1 MLSWLKLGRAAAPV
15 SKPPPPAAA
24 PVRAAPAAVAAPVVE
39 RVAPPPVPA
48 AAKVVMSPEGSARLD
63 DVALEGLGVRRPLVG
78 RKGEVAGFEL
88 LLAPAVERRLAG
100 RADTPSARLY
110 HQVLLTT
117 AASVTAGGRAALVRL
132 PAAALQQAT
141 LAEAVPSCGWLAVE
155 GLASLPTET
164 REALRA
170 RGALLGMP
178 DGPPQ
183 VELAPDF
190 VLLQGGA
197 AGIDSLLLSAQR
209 WREVLPRVRL
219 VCTGLQHL
227 EDVEQLLQAGIDL
240 ASGELGRS
248 RSSPPP
254 RPLGAAA
261 QRIVGLLNDLAQD
274 RDTSVIADAVRSDA
288 TLTYRLLRY
297 ANSPAIG
304 LRRAVE
310 AVDDAVQVLGRA
322 ELRRWLSVQ
331 LAVGSPGRVAG
342 CALEE
347 SALAR
352 GRILEALAQH
362 LGESNAGAHFTLGV
376 LSLIEPLLQVPLAQ
390 AVGPLRLGDGFAD
403 ALLHR
408 KGALAA
414 RLALTDALDRG
425 DDEAVARLLPAFGL
439 TAPALQRLAAAA
451 WDWSAGLDVGDD
463 DAP

>member
-15 SKPPPPAAA
+15 SKLPPAAA
-24 PVRAAPAAVAAPVVE
+24 PVRVAAAAVAAPAGA
-39 RVAPPPVPA
+39 RVAPPPAPA
-48 AAKVVMSPEGSARLD
+48 AAKPADTPEGMTRLD

-110 HQVLLTT
+110 HQVLVNT
-117 AASVTAGGRAALVRL
+117 AAAVAAKGRAALVRL
-132 PAAALQQAT
+132 PAAALEHAA
-141 LAEAVPSCGWLAVE
+141 LVAAVPAGAWLAVD
-155 GLASLPTET
+155 GLAAVPPET
-164 REALRA
+164 TEALRA
-170 RGALLGMP
+170 RGALLGVP

-183 VELAPDF
+183 AEPAPDF
-190 VLLQGGA
+190 ILLQGGA

-248 RSSPPP
+248 RCAPPP
-254 RPLGAAA
+254 RALGAAA

-274 RDTSVIADAVRSDA
+274 RDTAVIADAVRSDA

-304 LRRAVE
+304 LKRAVE
-310 AVDDAVQVLGRA
+310 AVDDAVQLLGRG

-331 LAVGSPGRVAG
+331 LAASSPGRAAG
-342 CALEE
+342 RALEE

-352 GRILEALAQH
+352 GRILEAVALYRGDANP
-362 LGESNAGAHFTLGV
+362 GTHFTLGM
-376 LSLIEPLLQVPLAQ
+376 LSLIEPLLQVPLAD
-390 AVGPLRLGDGFAD
+390 AVKPLRLGEDVTA

-408 KGALAA
+408 QGVLAP
-414 RLALTDALDRG
+414 RLLLLDTLDRG
-425 DDEAVARLLPAFGL
+425 DDALAQELAQALEVKPADFAQL
-439 TAPALQRLAAAA
+439 
-451 WDWSAGLDVGDD
+451 VD
-463 DAP
+463 DAWRWSSTLDQGEG

>member
-24 PVRAAPAAVAAPVVE
+24 PVRAAPAAVAAPVVA
-39 RVAPPPVPA
+39 RVASPPEPA
-48 AAKVVMSPEGSARLD
+48 AAKVVVSPEGSARLD

-141 LAEAVPSCGWLAVE
+141 LAEAVPSGGWLAVE

-183 VELAPDF
+183 AELAPDF

-248 RSSPPP
+248 RSAPPP

-304 LRRAVE
+304 MNRAVE
-310 AVDDAVQVLGRA
+310 AVDDAVQLLGRG

-331 LAVGSPGRVAG
+331 LVSGAQSRPAAR
-342 CALEE
+342 ALEE
-347 SALAR
+347 GALVR
-352 GRILEALAQH
+352 GRLLEAIARRRQ
-362 LGESNAGAHFTLGV
+362 EMNPGAHFTLGV
-376 LSLIEPLLQVPLAQ
+376 LSLIEPLLQVRLAD
-390 AVGPLRLGDGFAD
+390 AVGPLRLGEDVTAALLRREGPLAPRLALLD
-403 ALLHR
+403 ALDAHGSDHVDDMAASLGLPS
-408 KGALAA
+408 GALA
-414 RLALTDALDRG
+414 LMVYDAWEWSD
-425 DDEAVARLLPAFGL
+425 LLRSDAS
-439 TAPALQRLAAAA
+439 AP
-451 WDWSAGLDVGDD
+451 
-463 DAP
+463 

>member
-1 MLSWLKLGRAAAPV
+1 MLSWLKLGRSAAPV
-15 SKPPPPAAA
+15 SKPPPAAV
-24 PVRAAPAAVAAPVVE
+24 PVRSAAAAVAAPA
-39 RVAPPPVPA
+39 VARAASPPVPA
-48 AAKVVMSPEGSARLD
+48 EAKVVELPEGSARLD

-117 AASVTAGGRAALVRL
+117 AGTVAAGGRAALVRL
-132 PAAALQQAT
+132 PAAALQQAA
-141 LAEAVPSCGWLAVE
+141 LVAAVPSGGWLAVD
-155 GLASLPTET
+155 GLASLPAET
-164 REALRA
+164 SEALRA

-178 DGPPQ
+178 DGPPKADA
-183 VELAPDF
+183 APDF
-190 VLLQGGA
+190 ILLQGGA

-240 ASGELGRS
+240 TSGELGRS
-248 RSSPPP
+248 RSAPPP

-274 RDTSVIADAVRSDA
+274 RDTSVIADAVRGDA

-304 LRRAVE
+304 MKRAVE
-310 AVDDAVQVLGRA
+310 AVDDAVQLLGRG

-331 LAVGSPGRVAG
+331 LAASSPGRAAG
-342 CALEE
+342 RALEE

-352 GRILEALAQH
+352 GRILEGLALH
-362 LGESNAGAHFTLGV
+362 RGDVNPGAHFTLGM
-376 LSLIEPLLQVPLAQ
+376 LSLIEPLLRVPLAD
-390 AVGPLRLGDGFAD
+390 AVSPLRLGPEVTT

-408 KGALAA
+408 EGVLAP
-414 RLALTDALDRG
+414 RLQLLDALDRG
-425 DDEAVARLLPAFGL
+425 DDA
-439 TAPALQRLAAAA
+439 LAAELAERLGVKPADFTRLVEQA
-451 WDWSAGLDVGDD
+451 WQWSSALDQGEG
-463 DAP
+463 